1 MCEVSFSLDLE
12 EAQGAVGLPD
22 FRSPRRPHPAPGG
35 PTLISRASSRLLSHL
50 RLTPTSCPAAVTQPT
65 SERYSEMI
73 SATGPSQRLM
83 ELNFNAGST
92 KCE

>member
-1 MCEVSFSLDLE
+1 MQLGFLISE
-12 EAQGAVGLPD
+12 
-22 FRSPRRPHPAPGG
+22 APGG